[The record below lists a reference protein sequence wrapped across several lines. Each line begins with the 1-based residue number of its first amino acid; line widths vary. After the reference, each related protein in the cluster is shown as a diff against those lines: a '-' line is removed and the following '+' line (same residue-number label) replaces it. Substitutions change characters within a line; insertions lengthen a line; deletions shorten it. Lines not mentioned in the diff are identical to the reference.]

1 MQLWA
6 NEGYFVFFCNV
17 HGSDGR
23 GDAFADLRGKFGT
36 IDFNDFMQFTD
47 AVLKAYPQIDAKRIS
62 VTGGSYGGYM
72 TNWIIGHT
80 ERFACAAFAAFDFQ
94 LGLGKHGV

>member
-36 IDFNDFMQFTD
+36 IDFDDFMQFTD
-47 AVLKAYPQIDAKRIS
+47 AVLKAYPQIDPKRLG

-80 ERFACAAFAAFDFQ
+80 NRFACAAC
-94 LGLGKHGV
+94 LLYTSWP